1 MSSDNDYD
9 KLTKEEREARD
20 KADRE
25 REVAEQSGMVPL
37 NQEVDQII
45 DHAMQL
51 SHTNGSRSWAKSI
64 SLFLF
69 RKGHEPET

>member
-25 REVAEQSGMVPL
+25 REVAEQAGMVPL
-37 NQEVDQII
+37 NQRLI
-45 DHAMQL
+45 
-51 SHTNGSRSWAKSI
+51 RS
-64 SLFLF
+64 
-69 RKGHEPET
+69 